1 MKMADEKIDG
11 KYGVKDP
18 NEGVGGKLA
27 SNMTGEAIEGL
38 YDYGSISD
46 GDKAVVNEIIKLLRE
61 RKGVPSEMVVEELK
75 TKFDLVE
82 VPMKK
87 IEDTVWGQLTKDE
100 RIGQSVQGFR
110 QSIDENGNKIRIPHI
125 GFSADL
131 DYLDGFLNRLIQKA
145 QEIK

>member
-11 KYGVKDP
+11 KYGVKEP
-18 NEGVGGKLA
+18 NEGVDGKVA
-27 SNMTGEAIEGL
+27 SNVTGEAIEGL

-46 GDKAVVNEIIKLLRE
+46 SDKAVVNEIIKLLRD
-61 RKGVPSEMVVEELK
+61 RKGIPSDMVVEELK

-100 RIGQSVQGFR
+100 RIGQSIQGFR
-110 QSIDENGNKIRIPHI
+110 ETKDENGNRIRIPHI

-131 DYLDGFLNRLIQKA
+131 DYLDDFLNRLVQKA

>member
-82 VPMKK
+82 VPM
-87 IEDTVWGQLTKDE
+87 G
-100 RIGQSVQGFR
+100 
-110 QSIDENGNKIRIPHI
+110 SID
-125 GFSADL
+125 
-131 DYLDGFLNRLIQKA
+131 
-145 QEIK
+145 